1 MKTGENTIG
10 KKAQTVLGPINVDDL
25 GITLPHE
32 HLLLDMKIWFTEPTE
47 ATLKQLAYEKIK
59 LKNLFWVIYNQY
71 NNLDNMQLFS
81 EEDAIHEAMIFKNEG
96 GGTIV
101 DVTTPGLGRDPLALA
116 RISRATGLNIIMA
129 SGHYVG
135 AEGSS
140 VIDQKHENDLA
151 NEITNELIVGVETT
165 GIRSGIIGEIG
176 CTWPLLEREKK
187 VLKACAIAQ
196 NNTGAAITIHPG
208 RHEDSP
214 MEILK
219 TLESAGADLTHVI
232 MGHIDRTGFQLKT
245 ILELANTGCYLEYDT
260 FGIVPFYPLK
270 FGLFNR
276 PCDRERIEQ
285 IMELM
290 NRGLIKQILISQ
302 DTCLKTK
309 LTRFGGG
316 GYAHIL
322 RNILPQMFARGFT
335 HDDINIIMKE
345 NPKKFLSI
353 VKKST

>member
-1 MKTGENTIG
+1 M
-10 KKAQTVLGPINVDDL
+10 GPSNIDDL

-32 HLLLDMKIWFTEPTE
+32 HLLLDMRIWFTEPTE
-47 ATLKQLAYEKIK
+47 ATLKQLAYEKVTIN
-59 LKNLFWVIYNQY
+59 NLYRIIYNQY
-71 NNLDNMQLFS
+71 NNLDNMQLLN

-101 DVTTPGLGRDPLALA
+101 DLTTPGLGRDPLALA

-129 SGHYVG
+129 SGYYVSG
-135 AEGSS
+135 GGSL
-140 VIDQKHENDLA
+140 VVDEKHENDLA
-151 NEITNELIVGVETT
+151 NEIVSELIKGVGKT

-176 CTWPLLEREKK
+176 CTWPLLQREKK
-187 VLKACAIAQ
+187 VLKACALAQ
-196 NNTGAAITIHPG
+196 KDTGAAITIHPG
-208 RHEDSP
+208 RHDDSP

-232 MGHIDRTGFQLKT
+232 MGHLDRTGFQLET
-245 ILELANTGCYLEYDT
+245 DLELANTGCYLEYDT

-290 NRGLIKQILISQ
+290 NRGFIKQILISQ

-335 HDDINIIMKE
+335 YEDISIIMKE

-353 VKKST
+353 VK